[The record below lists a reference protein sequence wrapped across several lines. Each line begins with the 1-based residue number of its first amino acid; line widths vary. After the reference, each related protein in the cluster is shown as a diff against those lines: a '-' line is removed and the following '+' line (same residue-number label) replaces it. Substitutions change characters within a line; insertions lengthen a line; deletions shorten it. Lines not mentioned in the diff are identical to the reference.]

1 MPGWSGTSSR
11 CSRRPGGT
19 EATAEMGSSRG
30 LTPEQLSTATGL
42 SVEEILMLGRPPY
55 ALLVPHPTSRRYRL
69 SQISWARKLVELRE
83 SGKTWLE
90 IRAWA
95 ILVQRKDWH

>member
-1 MPGWSGTSSR
+1 MS
-11 CSRRPGGT
+11 
-19 EATAEMGSSRG
+19 SSRG
-30 LTPEQLSTATGL
+30 LTPEELSKATGL
-42 SVEEILMLGRPPY
+42 PVEEILMLGRPPY

-69 SQISWARKLVELRE
+69 AQVSWARKLAEMRA

-95 ILVQRKDWH
+95 ARVQKKDWNAPKED